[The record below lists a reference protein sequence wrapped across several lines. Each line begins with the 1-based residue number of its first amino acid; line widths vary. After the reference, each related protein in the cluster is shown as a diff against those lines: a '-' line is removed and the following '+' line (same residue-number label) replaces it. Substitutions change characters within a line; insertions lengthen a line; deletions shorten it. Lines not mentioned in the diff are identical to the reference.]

1 VSAPILAVIGGGQL
15 ARMMQEEASA
25 LGIHLRTLVEASD
38 GSAAQVTVDA
48 PVGRA
53 TDADAVRALV
63 AGARALTFEHEHQD
77 SALLSRLQ
85 AEGVRVRPAPEAL
98 ELARDK
104 LAMRRA
110 VDAAG
115 LPQPAW
121 AEIAGDAQEM
131 RAQVLAFAAAHGWP
145 VVLKTPRGGY
155 DGHGVLMLSSAA
167 DLDDGDAAAWLK
179 ATAEARAGRATIGT
193 GGGGSLGGGAVTS
206 LLVEEAIPFT
216 RELAVLLAR
225 RPSGQIALW
234 PVIESVQADGICVET
249 VAPAPGLDAAAV
261 RQAEHIGRTI
271 AERADVTGVLAVE
284 LFAVEG
290 SAATGLY
297 VNELAMR
304 PHNSGHWTQDG
315 AVTSQFAQHLR
326 AVLDL
331 PLGATT
337 PTAPATVMVNFLG
350 GERQAPADALTR
362 ALALEPEAR
371 IHLYGKQWRPGRK
384 LGHVSMTTTATDPE
398 GIAAV
403 RERLRAV
410 VAILRGEA

>member
-1 VSAPILAVIGGGQL
+1 MNSPIVAVIGGGQL
-15 ARMMQEEASA
+15 ARMLQEEASA
-25 LGIHLRTLVEASD
+25 LGIHLRTLVEAAD

-48 PVGRA
+48 PVGRPDD
-53 TDADAVRALV
+53 DAAVRALV
-63 AGARALTFEHEHQD
+63 HGADAVTFEHEHQD

-85 AEGVRVRPAPEAL
+85 GEGVQVRPAPGAL
-98 ELARDK
+98 LLARDK

-121 AEIAGDAQEM
+121 AEIAGTASQM
-131 RAQVLAFAAAHGWP
+131 RQQVLDFAAAHGWP

-155 DGHGVLMLSSAA
+155 DGHGVLMLDAPA
-167 DLDDGDAAAWLK
+167 ELDDGEAADWIST
-179 ATAEARAGRATIGT
+179 TAAARAGHAVSGT

-206 LLVEEAIPFT
+206 LLVEEAIAFT

-234 PVIESVQADGICVET
+234 PVTQSVQADGICVET
-249 VAPAPGLDAAAV
+249 ISPAPDLAPEAV
-261 RQAEHIGRTI
+261 KEAQRIGQAI
-271 AERADVTGVLAVE
+271 AVQADVTGVLAVE
-284 LFAVEG
+284 MFAVEG
-290 SAATGLY
+290 ADGTSLY

-315 AVTSQFAQHLR
+315 AITSQFAQHLR

-337 PTAPATVMVNFLG
+337 PTAPTTVMVNVLG
-350 GERQAPADALTR
+350 GARQAPADALAR
-362 ALALEPEAR
+362 AMEAEPEAR

-384 LGHVSMTTTATDPE
+384 LGHVTMTTTATDPE

-403 RERLRAV
+403 RERLRTV
-410 VAILRGEA
+410 VAVLRGEA